1 MCVLL
6 LHAACY
12 RQNAI
17 FTSWTLLFRMGGK
30 RLQLMADSL
39 EMGQSSGGFMA
50 ENSGNSG
57 GSGVVLAI
65 SKLRPC

>member
-30 RLQLMADSL
+30 RLQLVD
-39 EMGQSSGGFMA
+39 GRFGGDGPVVSWP
-50 ENSGNSG
+50 ECSGNSG
-57 GSGVVLAI
+57 GSVVLAI